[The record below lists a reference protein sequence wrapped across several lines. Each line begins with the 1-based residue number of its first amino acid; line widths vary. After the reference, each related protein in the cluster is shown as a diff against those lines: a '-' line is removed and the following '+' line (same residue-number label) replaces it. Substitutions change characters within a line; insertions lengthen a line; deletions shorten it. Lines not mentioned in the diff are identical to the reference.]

1 MRSFAGLALLVGLS
15 ACGSEVEER
24 ARPAE
29 PTAAGLV
36 SLSCDGSQGL
46 RPLFA
51 RYCSQGRNYMTPE
64 ARDALVD
71 AASRLQARYPEAI
84 VRFMDGSGPDGI
96 VPFPP
101 HLSHGDGRQVDLALY
116 YTDTEG
122 HPLADVPDTRNW
134 GGYWPAEPPLPGER
148 VACPEGRSGRAEKP
162 DPPSDRPW
170 RLDNGRTKALVEIL
184 IADDRVRRVF
194 IEPHLEERFG
204 LWGHSKVRFAGCQ
217 AARHDD
223 HIHVDFF

>member
-1 MRSFAGLALLVGLS
+1 MGLALVIGLS
-15 ACGSEVEER
+15 ACGRETATP
-24 ARPAE
+24 ARPPE

-46 RPLFA
+46 RPLFP
-51 RYCSQGRNYMTPE
+51 RYCSLGRNYVTPD
-64 ARDALVD
+64 ARDALID
-71 AASRLQARYPEAI
+71 AASRLNQRYPEAI
-84 VRFMDGSGPDGI
+84 IRFMDASGPDGV

-116 YTDTEG
+116 YTDTDG
-122 HPLADVPDTRNW
+122 NPLADVPDTRKW
-134 GGYWPAEPPLPGER
+134 GGFWPAEPPLPGER
-148 VACPEGRSGRAEKP
+148 VACPEGRPGRAEKP
-162 DPPSDRPW
+162 DPPPDRPW
-170 RLDNGRTKALVEIL
+170 RLDDARTKALVEIL
-184 IADDRVRRVF
+184 ITDDRVRRVF

>member
-1 MRSFAGLALLVGLS
+1 MRSFAGLALLIGLS
-15 ACGSEVEER
+15 ACGAEVAEP

-46 RPLFA
+46 KPLRT
-51 RYCSQGRNYMTPE
+51 RYCRQGRNYMTPE

-71 AASRLQARYPEAI
+71 AASRLRARYPEAI

-122 HPLADVPDTRNW
+122 QPLTDVPDTRNW

-162 DPPSDRPW
+162 DPPADRPW